1 MQKIRLVA
9 LVISGGLLVSGSQ
22 TYLMEKVAAQS
33 HVQRDALAQSEF
45 DKILKRDLTAYFTEL
60 GGEGIT
66 VSYEYLREG
75 ATQVSLANPKYYL
88 WVSVYRHQQL
98 IDVGAARVAAI
109 QQNSYFQVT
118 HYFSKS
124 QLRENPE
131 QIDLVFPDPVS
142 VKIRQLMK

>member
-1 MQKIRLVA
+1 MQKIGLVA

-22 TYLMEKVAAQS
+22 TYVMEKVAQS
-33 HVQRDALAQSEF
+33 HVDRDAPAHSDF
-45 DKILKRDLTAYFTEL
+45 DKNLKRDLTAYFTEL
-60 GGEGIT
+60 EGEGIS

-75 ATQVSLANPKYYL
+75 PTQVGLANPKYYL

-98 IDVGAARVAAI
+98 IDVGAVRVAAI
-109 QQNSYFQVT
+109 QQNSYFQVM

-124 QLRENPE
+124 QIRENPE
-131 QIDLVFPDPVS
+131 QIDLVFPAPVC